1 MNCMMTEKTKIVRT
15 KIKNIMSYRTQEILR
30 MIIPGLYLIAMLLII
45 FLAGG
50 GWNEIDSNDRLTIID
65 VLKGASNVV
74 VLLLP
79 FLGFVAGYVI
89 ECIMALG
96 ERLLYGLGLRR
107 PSKVVLMGSKMYVL
121 GNLEIIKK
129 GLGLGKT
136 ITNREAGKALQT
148 AKQSIQRQTVE
159 MFHDTSIMARNIMG
173 SQLLLV
179 AFTVVYSEPFSIEFW
194 GMVVMLLILSV
205 YWYHR
210 NCIYVKYVLSEYGK
224 TIKSDGLK
232 N

>member
-1 MNCMMTEKTKIVRT
+1 
-15 KIKNIMSYRTQEILR
+15 MSYRTQEILR

-50 GWNEIDSNDRLTIID
+50 GWNEIDSNDQLTIID

-89 ECIMALG
+89 ECIMAFG
-96 ERLLYGLGLRR
+96 ERLLYVVGVRR
-107 PSKVVLMGSKMYVL
+107 PSKVVLMNSKIYVVS
-121 GNLEIIKK
+121 NLENIKK
-129 GLGLGKT
+129 ELAIDGT
-136 ITNREAGKALQT
+136 ITNVKAGNALQK
-148 AKQSIQRQTVE
+148 AKQTIERQKVE

-173 SQLLLV
+173 SQFLLV
-179 AFTVVYSEPFSIEFW
+179 VFTAFYSGLFSMEFW
-194 GMVVMLLILSV
+194 GMTVMLLILGI

-210 NCIYVKYVLSEYGK
+210 NCIYAKYVLSEYSK
-224 TIKSDGLK
+224 TLK
-232 N
+232 AVEPKNV